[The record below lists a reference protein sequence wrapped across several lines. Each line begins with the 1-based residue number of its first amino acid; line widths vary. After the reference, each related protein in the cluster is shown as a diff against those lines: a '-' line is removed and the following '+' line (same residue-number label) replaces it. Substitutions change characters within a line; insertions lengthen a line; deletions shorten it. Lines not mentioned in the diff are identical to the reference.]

1 MRIATWE
8 SPATNE
14 IDGDCPGLIVACDKL
29 AMDRI
34 QFIDKDH
41 KFQLVWYSITANNY
55 QKPAIHYHKVKSSG
69 QSYYITMHVCLC

>member
-29 AMDRI
+29 AIDRI

-41 KFQLVWYSITANNY
+41 KFQLVAC
-55 QKPAIHYHKVKSSG
+55 K
-69 QSYYITMHVCLC
+69 L